1 MSASRWTLMD
11 LPSYLSSSWAFRWPE
26 VNLSYRWPVNL
37 SYLSSGWNMRLLSLS
52 GNLSIIDDLL
62 WSFVSIVESL
72 AIVTTICCFFLFCGC
87 TL

>member
-26 VNLSYRWPVNL
+26 VNLS
-37 SYLSSGWNMRLLSLS
+37 SLSSGWNMRLLSLS
-52 GNLSIIDDLL
+52 GDLSIVDDLL
-62 WSFVSIVESL
+62 WSFVSIIESL
-72 AIVTTICCFFLFCGC
+72 AITATVCCFFLFCGC

>member
-1 MSASRWTLMD
+1 MD
-11 LPSYLSSSWAFRWPE
+11 VDGSTVVSVVIVGIPVAGGESFIPVAG
-26 VNLSYRWPVNL
+26 VNL